1 MKEQGG
7 IAPFNLANQSRII
20 RGRMP
25 LLEIIHDK
33 FSREL
38 TSRLSESLGFR
49 VEVNPISIDWSKFDS
64 FMRSLPVPTAISLM
78 TMEPL
83 NGKFLHV
90 LDARSVCALV
100 EKLLGGDEPQR
111 LEGREFTSLEQHL
124 LEINM
129 LPYIIDILQDSW
141 AMLSH
146 FDIKHE
152 EMVKHPPFACIVE
165 PSEAVIVITFEIEI
179 DNAIGSLT
187 LCYPYRLIYPIL
199 GKLRSFCF
207 PDREEVVPLPI
218 YRVFNSI
225 ADTRLYLSVR
235 LGSTDIKYRDFQ
247 KLKIEDIIQFDQKT
261 KEGMVVS
268 LNKQPRFVCRETQ
281 SDSAYRAV
289 TIDKIITNPNRRGVD
304 HV

>member
-187 LCYPYRLIYPIL
+187 LLKSKHPIKISSGKPLDFRQLIANILREPWDCSGSPALLTLPLLNHTPNIPIK
-199 GKLRSFCF
+199 GQQFNIDGHRCPKL
-207 PDREEVVPLPI
+207 PL
-218 YRVFNSI
+218 
-225 ADTRLYLSVR
+225 ADTVCNL
-235 LGSTDIKYRDFQ
+235 FQ
-247 KLKIEDIIQFDQKT
+247 
-261 KEGMVVS
+261 
-268 LNKQPRFVCRETQ
+268 
-281 SDSAYRAV
+281 
-289 TIDKIITNPNRRGVD
+289 
-304 HV
+304 